1 MRAEQWVGV
10 ASGALGAV
18 AGQAAQGMGKFGG
31 NMLTYGTQLGSGFVA
46 NGLNYDDDGN
56 NDSTKRLKI
65 Y

>member
-10 ASGALGAV
+10 ASGALNAW
-18 AGQAAQGMGKFGG
+18 AGQSGGMLGNATGFG
-31 NMLTYGTQLGSGFVA
+31 TGFVA